1 MLSHLKKIVGLS
13 ISLFLS
19 GFFSLSCAQ
28 EGIMLKYGE
37 MLSETSLKQMLTVI
51 ASDSMEGRKTGTKG
65 QKMAAEYIRS
75 HFKDLKLAGPVQGDY
90 FQTIKLYKSLAGDT
104 YLKTGQTKLL
114 NMEKVLYVGNA
125 DSEGEESLPLV
136 YAGLG
141 REEDFATI
149 EVRNSAVLIRI
160 DDGRLYSL
168 PEIAR
173 ARENG
178 AKMVFIWNTDE
189 EKEFTS
195 YIDQAKYYQDNAK
208 LSLKRQTNRNPV
220 AGHFIL
226 SPSVVEMVM
235 NASPSVLRK
244 AAREGTLKKIKAAK
258 IAYKTEMTIDV
269 TETENVLGFL
279 EGTEKMDEVVLITSH
294 YDHIGI
300 ESEGKGD
307 LINNGA
313 DDDGSGT
320 VAVLELARLFA
331 KAKAEG
337 NGPRRSILFLTFTG
351 EEQGLQGSSYYTQN
365 PVYPLSHTVV
375 DLNMDM
381 IGRRDQLHKESDPYV
396 YIIGS
401 DKISSAL
408 HDLNES
414 VNKKHCGLVFDYTY
428 NDESHPSRL
437 YYRSD
442 HWNFAKNNIPIIFF
456 FDGIHEDYHRP
467 SDEIEKIEFD
477 LLKKR
482 AQCVFYTAW
491 EIANREDRI
500 AVDDET
506 K

>member
-1 MLSHLKKIVGLS
+1 
-13 ISLFLS
+13 
-19 GFFSLSCAQ
+19 
-28 EGIMLKYGE
+28 MLKYGE
-37 MLSETSLKQMLTVI
+37 MLSETNLKTMLTVI
-51 ASDSMEGRKTGTKG
+51 ASDSMEGRMTGTKG
-65 QKMAAEYIRS
+65 QKMAAEYIRD
-75 HFKDLKLAGPVQGDY
+75 HFKKLNLAGPIQGDY
-90 FQTIKLYKSLAGDT
+90 FQSVKLYKSLAGDT
-104 YLKTGQTKLL
+104 YITAGQSKLL

-125 DSEGEESLPLV
+125 DSQGEVSVPLV

-141 REEDFATI
+141 REEDFAKI
-149 EVRNSAVLIRI
+149 DVKNSAVLIRI

-173 ARENG
+173 AREQG
-178 AKMVFIWNTDE
+178 ARMVFIWNTED

-195 YIDQAKYYQDNAK
+195 YIDQAKYYEDNAK
-208 LSLKRQTNRNPV
+208 LSLKKQTNRAPSK
-220 AGHFIL
+220 GHFIL
-226 SPSVVEMVM
+226 SPSVVETVM
-235 NASPSVLRK
+235 NISPALLKK
-244 AAREGTLKKIKAAK
+244 AAREGTLKKIKPAK
-258 IAYKTEMTIDV
+258 ITYKTEMTVDV

-279 EGTEKMDEVVLITSH
+279 EGTEKKEEVIVITAH

-300 ESEGKGD
+300 DSEGKGD

-320 VAVLELARLFA
+320 VAVLELARIFA

-337 NGPRRSILFLTFTG
+337 NGPTRSILFMTFTG
-351 EEQGLQGSSYYTQN
+351 EEQGLLGSSYYTQN
-365 PVYPLSHTVV
+365 PVYPLSQTVV

-381 IGRRDQLHKESDPYV
+381 IGRRDQLHRESDPYV

-401 DKISSAL
+401 NKISSAL
-408 HDLNES
+408 HELNES
-414 VNKKHCGLVFDYTY
+414 INRKHCGLVFDYTY

-467 SDEIEKIEFD
+467 SDEIEKIEFE

-500 AVDDET
+500 TVDDET